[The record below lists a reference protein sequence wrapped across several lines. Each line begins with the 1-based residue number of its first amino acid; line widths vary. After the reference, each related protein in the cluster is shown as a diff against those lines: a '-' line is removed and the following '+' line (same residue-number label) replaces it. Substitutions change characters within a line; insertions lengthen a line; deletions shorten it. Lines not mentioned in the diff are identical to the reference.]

1 MLSVAVVVSKEINS
15 RYYFQS
21 DLCICMTQSNKMQAL
36 SLVEAGFFFWKVSI
50 PFFFFPSVTADQ
62 CGFQMHSIENI
73 SISKRGYIPDL
84 TAGTEHAKPNQN
96 CLIGTDELKPSLQ
109 RKF

>member
-1 MLSVAVVVSKEINS
+1 
-15 RYYFQS
+15 
-21 DLCICMTQSNKMQAL
+21 MTQSNKMQTL
-36 SLVEAGFFFWKVSI
+36 SLVEAGFFFLESFHTL
-50 PFFFFPSVTADQ
+50 FFFFPSVTADQ

-73 SISKRGYIPDL
+73 FISKRGYIPDL